1 MVLSYRTAILPL
13 LPDLATQLAKGFQ
26 ASHQGCFLWATNS
39 VLREFSEG
47 SDNVNPDT
55 SLEIYKFFEAQ
66 ARAFLR
72 VMNDLPP
79 QDLPDGKPFAL
90 TPTTAHLSFPFSPS
104 ACVLQHIHFKL

>member
-1 MVLSYRTAILPL
+1 MVLSYRTAVLPL

-47 SDNVNPDT
+47 TENVDPNT
-55 SLEIYKFFEAQ
+55 SQAIYAFFEQQ
-66 ARAFLR
+66 AVAFLH

-79 QDLPDGKPFAL
+79 QDLPDGKC
-90 TPTTAHLSFPFSPS
+90 S
-104 ACVLQHIHFKL
+104 